1 MRVVATLTTRPDYH
15 KGLKE
20 TLESL
25 TSQFDDVYLGLPE
38 ISRDSKKYPP
48 FSHPKVK
55 VVKLAEDIGPASKIL
70 AGIIMEK
77 NNKDTLIVSVDDDHC
92 YNQNLRT
99 MFEKERLED
108 IRNNKCR
115 VFTQAGAYIKYWNFN
130 TLGINGITHDNNLSF
145 DSSKNPKL
153 TTIAGVCGV
162 AYPNEIFLKNGIQ
175 HYIDFI
181 NNISND
187 RILFRNDDVTIS
199 AYLSYINFDKVAV
212 QKTMI
217 DYGKP
222 NKDESLEKISPD
234 REELFEACRK
244 MKKYLSKNNDFKIF
258 SLTYIDVIFFLFL
271 TFFLFLYFYIF
282 YKSKF

>member
-99 MFEKERLED
+99 KFEKER
-108 IRNNKCR
+108 
-115 VFTQAGAYIKYWNFN
+115 
-130 TLGINGITHDNNLSF
+130 
-145 DSSKNPKL
+145 
-153 TTIAGVCGV
+153 
-162 AYPNEIFLKNGIQ
+162 
-175 HYIDFI
+175 
-181 NNISND
+181 
-187 RILFRNDDVTIS
+187 
-199 AYLSYINFDKVAV
+199 
-212 QKTMI
+212 
-217 DYGKP
+217 
-222 NKDESLEKISPD
+222 
-234 REELFEACRK
+234 
-244 MKKYLSKNNDFKIF
+244 
-258 SLTYIDVIFFLFL
+258 
-271 TFFLFLYFYIF
+271 
-282 YKSKF
+282 